1 MFIFRRSLN
10 NEVYYVRSEDNLYIS
25 STIFVIICDISN
37 GIPSLRVLTS
47 SIGNVLV
54 TCVTRGGKEPCREL
68 FTTRH
73 EHFDIW

>member
-47 SIGNVLV
+47 SIGN
-54 TCVTRGGKEPCREL
+54 TRYMRYMRREG
-68 FTTRH
+68 TVSRVVYHETRTL
-73 EHFDIW
+73 